1 MLFQRTVSGAIL
13 IAIVIPLVLIGGPF
27 YLAAIISLAL
37 LCGWEYGHMLAGA
50 GYKPFYGLIYAL
62 GALLPLV
69 AYWRPPFL
77 SMSDAVAIV
86 TLLSL
91 TAQVLRPGLR
101 NALANWSLSLAGGLY
116 ISLLLSYFIF
126 LRSLDQG
133 GSWVLLPLLCTWVC
147 DSVAYLVGTTFGRHG
162 FFTSI
167 SPKKT
172 LEGAI
177 GGIMAGSITAF
188 LGLPLL
194 GIPPAHALPLGL
206 AISLAATFGDLAE
219 SLIKRQ
225 LKVKDSG
232 HLIPGHGGF
241 LDRVDSL
248 LFAVVIT
255 YLYASWWTK

>member
-13 IAIVIPLVLIGGPF
+13 IAIVIPLVFQGGPL
-27 YLAAIISLAL
+27 YLAAIIALAL

-50 GYKPFYGLIYAL
+50 GHKPFYAVIYAL
-62 GALLPLV
+62 GALLPLL
-69 AYWRPPFL
+69 AYWRWPFPTL
-77 SMSDAVAIV
+77 SDAVAII

-91 TAQVLRPGLR
+91 AAQVLRPGLR
-101 NALANWSLSLAGGLY
+101 NSLANWSLSLAGGLY

-126 LRSLDQG
+126 LRNLDKG
-133 GSWVLLPLLCTWVC
+133 EFWVLLSLFCTWAC
-147 DSVAYLVGTTFGRHG
+147 DSVAYLVGITFGRHG
-162 FFTSI
+162 FFTGI

-177 GGIMAGSITAF
+177 GGIMAGSVTAF
-188 LGLPLL
+188 LGLPML
-194 GIPPAHALPLGL
+194 GIPAAHALPLGL
-206 AISLAATFGDLAE
+206 AISIAATLGDLAE

-248 LFAVVIT
+248 LFAAVVT
-255 YLYASWWTK
+255 YLYAVWWTK